1 MPASNLRL
9 ESSGIQVKNVDEK
22 GGGLS
27 IQIHPIID
35 ANLFQIAQ
43 NKRKAT
49 REHKQH
55 VGTSTHFYLLKGA
68 LICGHCGNP
77 MGGRTH
83 MAGHQKVYYCV
94 QKERLWKTRGEDHPK
109 WKRGT
114 GCSMVRSANIA
125 KTDQIVW
132 DIVKPVLLMLQD
144 RPMGTSD
151 EAGPEHRP
159 FIESDGNHN
168 DKINR
173 LSAEEI
179 DQFSDEEKRA
189 AIQHL
194 ITEVSVFF
202 DVVTA
207 KHRLDVEFTK
217 AVSQALQAASIS
229 QVFTDDVEER
239 IEGTSG
245 DVKDD
250 GGCAVG
256 EDAGKKLWG
265 SQINLAAYQNYSV
278 TVE

>member
-1 MPASNLRL
+1 
-9 ESSGIQVKNVDEK
+9 
-22 GGGLS
+22 
-27 IQIHPIID
+27 
-35 ANLFQIAQ
+35 
-43 NKRKAT
+43 
-49 REHKQH
+49 
-55 VGTSTHFYLLKGA
+55 
-68 LICGHCGNP
+68 
-77 MGGRTH
+77 MGGRTY
-83 MAGHQKVYYCV
+83 MAGHQQVYYCV

-151 EAGPEHRP
+151 EAGSAHHQV
-159 FIESDGNHN
+159 IESDGNHN
-168 DKINR
+168 DKITR
-173 LSAEEI
+173 SSAEQI
-179 DQFSDEEKRA
+179 DQFSDGEKRA

-194 ITEVSVFF
+194 ITKVSVFF
-202 DVVTA
+202 DAVTA
-207 KHRLDVEFTK
+207 KHRLDVEFKK
-217 AVSQALQAASIS
+217 AVSQAMQAASVP
-229 QVFTDDVEER
+229 QVTTDDVEER

-250 GGCAVG
+250 RGCDLK

-265 SQINLAAYQNYSV
+265 SQINLAADQNYSV